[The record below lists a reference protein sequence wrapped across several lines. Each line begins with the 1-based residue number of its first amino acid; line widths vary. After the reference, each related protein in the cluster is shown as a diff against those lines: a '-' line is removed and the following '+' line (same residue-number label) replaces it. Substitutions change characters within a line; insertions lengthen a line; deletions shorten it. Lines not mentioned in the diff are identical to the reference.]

1 MTTPVPRPERAVDPE
16 AAAALEEG
24 KEHLRQGRMTD
35 AHAAFRR
42 AYRRAPSDPQVYSW
56 FWVTLVLV
64 EKNSTLGTELTDRAV
79 RVAGATPEL
88 AMNQSRVAV
97 ALRQRERAIR
107 ALERG
112 LSRDP
117 TDPVLL
123 AERDALG
130 RRRRP
135 VLPFLHRSN
144 PLNRWLGTLRHRWS
158 TPREGDDRE
167 PAVPPRPPGPEQG

>member
-1 MTTPVPRPERAVDPE
+1 MSAPEPGTGRPADPD
-16 AAAALEEG
+16 AAAALDEG
-24 KEHLRQGRMTD
+24 REHFRAGRTLD

-42 AYRRAPSDPQVYSW
+42 AYRRASSDPVVYSW
-56 FWVTLVLV
+56 FGVTLVLV

-79 RVAGATPEL
+79 RAAGPVPEL
-88 AMNQSRVAV
+88 VMNQARVAV
-97 ALRQRERAIR
+97 ALSQRERAIR

-117 TDPVLL
+117 SDPRLL

-135 VLPFLHRSN
+135 VIPFLSRSN
-144 PLNRWLGTLRHRWS
+144 PLNRWLGSLRHRWTS
-158 TPREGDDRE
+158 PRDGDDRE
-167 PAVPPRPPGPEQG
+167 PVVRTGRRDPE

>member
-1 MTTPVPRPERAVDPE
+1 MTE
-16 AAAALEEG
+16 
-24 KEHLRQGRMTD
+24 

-42 AYRRAPSDPQVYSW
+42 AYRRAPSDPRVYSW
-56 FWVTLVLV
+56 FGVTLVLV

-88 AMNQSRVAV
+88 ALNQSRVAV

-117 TDPVLL
+117 SDASLL

-144 PLNRWLGTLRHRWS
+144 PLNRWLGSLRHRWS
-158 TPREGDDRE
+158 TPRDGEDRE
-167 PAVPPRPPGPEQG
+167 PAVPSRPPGPEQG

>member
-1 MTTPVPRPERAVDPE
+1 MKTPVPPPGNALDPE

-24 KEHLRQGRMTD
+24 REHVRQGRMVE

-42 AYRRAPSDPQVYSW
+42 AYRRAPSDPLVYSW
-56 FWVTLVLV
+56 FGVTLVLV
-64 EKNSTLGTELTDRAV
+64 EKNSTLGTDLTDRAV
-79 RVAGATPEL
+79 RVAGPTPEL
-88 AMNQSRVAV
+88 ALNQARVAV

-112 LSRDP
+112 LARDP
-117 TDPVLL
+117 TDARLL
-123 AERDALG
+123 AERDSLG

-135 VLPFLHRSN
+135 VLPFLHRSS
-144 PLNRWLGTLRHRWS
+144 PLNRWLGALRHRWS
-158 TPREGDDRE
+158 TPRDGDDRE